1 VLVHRG
7 GRDPLAASGLH
18 QEGIKKAHRGRA
30 VGHLQFLQQ
39 SRDVAAD
46 RGIGDEETLGHLGGA
61 QALTHQFEHLP
72 LPAGQL
78 GTPLFEQRQRAAFAI
93 LELLDE
99 TRRKGAGPPRRRV
112 RPSSERESRRHT
124 TFTETCDSI
133 LPRATHTRRFDR
145 YLAARA
151 TEEPYAH
158 VAEEEGVAFYRVDK
172 ASRLAAQRLLESRM
186 SSPPTRLCIDEQSHR
201 RGQIYNTI
209 FSDSDGRRVIDLIEG
224 RRQAPVQDFLD
235 SLSNQ
240 IKAGIQEVV
249 IDMFEPYRRAVT
261 LALPNARLVL
271 DRFHTE
277 RVVTKALDKVRRDL
291 QQQLRR
297 PGRNQGYNPPRRKLF
312 YARHKLMR
320 GKRRLTLTDL
330 EELAELFTDY
340 PELECAWQLVWRFR
354 LIYAAA
360 DRQQAFDLLHQ
371 WYSDV
376 DESGLLPFVQGDA
389 AVIRAW
395 EDEFLAYF
403 DSRLTNAYAEGITN
417 KIKVIKSWL
426 RLHQLR
432 QFPTARAR
440 GMRMMVRCW
449 AGAHEAESLLVRGE
463 PF

>member
-1 VLVHRG
+1 MPLEVIPLRLGIDEFRV
-7 GRDPLAASGLH
+7 LAA
-18 QEGIKKAHRGRA
+18 
-30 VGHLQFLQQ
+30 
-39 SRDVAAD
+39 D
-46 RGIGDEETLGHLGGA
+46 
-61 QALTHQFEHLP
+61 
-72 LPAGQL
+72 
-78 GTPLFEQRQRAAFAI
+78 
-93 LELLDE
+93 
-99 TRRKGAGPPRRRV
+99 
-112 RPSSERESRRHT
+112 EREDVVEVVIETVVPANCCRVCGCVDSRPKERKTVCVRDIPLRPGKQTWLIWWKRRFTCSRCHT
-124 TFTETCDSI
+124 TFTEKCDSI

-151 TEEPYAH
+151 TEAPFAH
-158 VAEEEGVAFYRVDK
+158 IAEEEGVTFYRVDK
-172 ASRLAAQRLLESRM
+172 ASRLAAQRLLENPM

-209 FSDSDGRRVIDLIEG
+209 FSDPDGRRVIDLIEG

-240 IKAGIQEVV
+240 VKAGIQEIV

-297 PGRNQGYNPPRRKLF
+297 PGRHQGYNPPRRKLF

-354 LIYAAA
+354 LVYAAA
-360 DRQQAFDLLHQ
+360 DRQQAIDRLHQ

-376 DESGLLPFVQGDA
+376 DESGLLPFVRGGA

-417 KIKVIKSWL
+417 KIKVIK
-426 RLHQLR
+426 
-432 QFPTARAR
+432 RAGYGFTNFGNFR
-440 GMRMMVRCW
+440 RRV
-449 AGAHEAESLLVRGE
+449 LVACG
-463 PF
+463 

>member
-1 VLVHRG
+1 MSLRKKEWRSTGLTKLAVWQL
-7 GRDPLAASGLH
+7 RDCS
-18 QEGIKKAHRGRA
+18 
-30 VGHLQFLQQ
+30 
-39 SRDVAAD
+39 
-46 RGIGDEETLGHLGGA
+46 
-61 QALTHQFEHLP
+61 
-72 LPAGQL
+72 
-78 GTPLFEQRQRAAFAI
+78 
-93 LELLDE
+93 
-99 TRRKGAGPPRRRV
+99 
-112 RPSSERESRRHT
+112 
-124 TFTETCDSI
+124 
-133 LPRATHTRRFDR
+133 
-145 YLAARA
+145 
-151 TEEPYAH
+151 
-158 VAEEEGVAFYRVDK
+158 
-172 ASRLAAQRLLESRM
+172 SRM

>member
-1 VLVHRG
+1 
-7 GRDPLAASGLH
+7 
-18 QEGIKKAHRGRA
+18 
-30 VGHLQFLQQ
+30 
-39 SRDVAAD
+39 
-46 RGIGDEETLGHLGGA
+46 
-61 QALTHQFEHLP
+61 
-72 LPAGQL
+72 
-78 GTPLFEQRQRAAFAI
+78 
-93 LELLDE
+93 
-99 TRRKGAGPPRRRV
+99 
-112 RPSSERESRRHT
+112 
-124 TFTETCDSI
+124 
-133 LPRATHTRRFDR
+133 
-145 YLAARA
+145 
-151 TEEPYAH
+151 
-158 VAEEEGVAFYRVDK
+158 
-172 ASRLAAQRLLESRM
+172 M

-209 FSDSDGRRVIDLIEG
+209 FSDPDGCRVIDLIEG

-240 IKAGIQEVV
+240 AKAGIQEVV

-297 PGRNQGYNPPRRKLF
+297 PGRHQGYNPPRRKLF

-354 LIYAAA
+354 LVYAAA
-360 DRQQAFDLLHQ
+360 DRQQAIDRLHQ

-376 DESGLLPFVQGDA
+376 DESGLLPFVRGGA

-403 DSRLTNAYAEGITN
+403 DSRLTNAYAEGPPTRSRSSRELATASPTSAISDSAC
-417 KIKVIKSWL
+417 SW
-426 RLHQLR
+426 H
-432 QFPTARAR
+432 ADD
-440 GMRMMVRCW
+440 
-449 AGAHEAESLLVRGE
+449 GAMLGRSDREAESLLVRGD
-463 PF
+463 PKIDPLGRPVITFRSGLRVSNLTVCQAASADS